1 MEDNKRELEQDLK
14 LVRRLRR
21 CGHLLHHKYNFSN
34 GSQMRMLLRLRGGP
48 MTQKELT
55 ERLRIQP
62 GSLSEMLTKV
72 ERAGLVEKRRS
83 ERDRR
88 NFELNLTEEGRAQAD
103 RFEKEQAEQ
112 ANWLLE
118 PLDEAQKRQ
127 LMALLD
133 ALIAHW
139 EPQEPAADTHKDP
152 QNEGVTK

>member
-1 MEDNKRELEQDLK
+1 MEDNKRELEQDLQ

-112 ANWLLE
+112 VNWLLE
-118 PLDEAQKRQ
+118 PLDEAQSSSCWRC
-127 LMALLD
+127 
-133 ALIAHW
+133 W
-139 EPQEPAADTHKDP
+139 TRSSPTGSRRSPPQTH
-152 QNEGVTK
+152 TKTHRTKE

>member
-1 MEDNKRELEQDLK
+1 MEDNKRELEQDLQ

-21 CGHLLHHKYNFSN
+21 CGHLLHHKYNLSN

-118 PLDEAQKRQ
+118 PLDEAQKQQ
-127 LMALLD
+127 LLALLD

-139 EPQEPAADTHKDP
+139 EPQELPADTHKDP
-152 QNEGVTK
+152 QNKE

>member
-1 MEDNKRELEQDLK
+1 MEDNKRELEQDLQ

-55 ERLRIQP
+55 DRLRIQP
-62 GSLSEMLTKV
+62 GSISEMLAKV
-72 ERAGLVEKRRS
+72 EHAGWVEKRRS
-83 ERDRR
+83 QRDRR
-88 NFELNLTEEGRAQAD
+88 NFELNLTDAGRVQAD

-118 PLDEAQKRQ
+118 PLDEAQKQQ
-127 LMALLD
+127 LLALLD

-139 EPQEPAADTHKDP
+139 EPQELPADTHKDP
-152 QNEGVTK
+152 QNKE

>member
-1 MEDNKRELEQDLK
+1 
-14 LVRRLRR
+14 
-21 CGHLLHHKYNFSN
+21 
-34 GSQMRMLLRLRGGP
+34 

-112 ANWLLE
+112 VNWLLE
-118 PLDEAQKRQ
+118 PLDEAQKQQ
-127 LMALLD
+127 LLALLD

-139 EPQEPAADTHKDP
+139 EPQELPADTHKDP
-152 QNEGVTK
+152 QNKE